1 MYVCPVSDDKTL
13 EVLKTAQSI
22 LHERG
27 WHIRFSAGSGGK
39 LNIRSAISAACSEV
53 VANRG
58 DWHPAYRKAVATL
71 SLFLKDGVQSWEFGT
86 HGSPPR
92 RRTEAEVFDLFR
104 KVITKLESHEKKD
117 SRKPAGAKRT
127 PV

>member
-1 MYVCPVSDDKTL
+1 MYVCPVSDDKNL
-13 EVLKTAQSI
+13 EVLKAAESI
-22 LHERG
+22 LHDRG
-27 WHIRFSAGSGGK
+27 WHFRFSAGSGGK
-39 LNIRSAISAACSEV
+39 LNIRSAISAACSQ
-53 VANRG
+53 VAISSG

-104 KVITKLESHEKKD
+104 KVITKLEKNENKD
-117 SRKPAGAKRT
+117 SRQPARSKRT